1 MPANIPLY
9 HRQAQ
14 TLLTCRGLSRLSGI
28 PALCA
33 GRLTTEIQFLMGG
46 IPMFQTM
53 FPTMFPTTFQ
63 NMFRTASRA
72 FLFCLLMAA
81 LPALSP
87 AQSFV
92 LDLPLQSQRA
102 EISQRIGI
110 TDITISYH
118 RPLVNDR
125 KVWDGLVPYG
135 KVWRAGAN
143 ENTTITFTDPVQ
155 IEGQPLA
162 KGTYGL
168 HMIPNADQWT
178 IIFSKNSTSWGSF
191 TYDQA
196 EDALRVTVKPKAA
209 DMHNALTYDFDDLHK
224 DSAVVELQWEKIAVP
239 FKVSVDVH
247 DVVEASLKK
256 QLRNL
261 SQYTWMSWD
270 DAANYL
276 LAEKVAFDDAL
287 IYTNKSIENEDRFD
301 NEDTKA
307 KVLTALNRKDE
318 AAVAQKKAL
327 DLASPLQIHIYAR
340 QLQAEKRSEEAF
352 VIFRENAKNHPDQWF
367 VHSGLARM
375 YCAQGKFDD
384 AAKEMKLALAGAP
397 DNQKSYVDGL
407 VKRLEAKQDI
417 NQ

>member
-1 MPANIPLY
+1 M
-9 HRQAQ
+9 
-14 TLLTCRGLSRLSGI
+14 
-28 PALCA
+28 
-33 GRLTTEIQFLMGG
+33 
-46 IPMFQTM
+46 
-53 FPTMFPTTFQ
+53 FQ

-72 FLFCLLMAA
+72 FLFCLLTAA
-81 LPALSP
+81 LPGVSP

-125 KVWDGLVPYG
+125 KVWDGVVPYG

-143 ENTTITFTDPVQ
+143 ENTTIIFTDPVQ
-155 IEGQPLA
+155 IEGQPLG

-209 DMHNALTYDFDDLHK
+209 DMHNALTYDFDDLQK
-224 DSAVVELQWEKIAVP
+224 DSAVVELEWEKIAVP

-287 IYTNKSIENEDRFD
+287 IYTNKSIENEDRFE

-340 QLQAEKRSEEAF
+340 QLQAEKRSDEAF
-352 VIFRENAKNHPDQWF
+352 AIFRENAKKHPDQWF
-367 VHSGLARM
+367 VHSGLARI
-375 YCAQGKFDD
+375 YCSQGKFDD
-384 AAKEMKLALAGAP
+384 AAKEMKLALAAAP